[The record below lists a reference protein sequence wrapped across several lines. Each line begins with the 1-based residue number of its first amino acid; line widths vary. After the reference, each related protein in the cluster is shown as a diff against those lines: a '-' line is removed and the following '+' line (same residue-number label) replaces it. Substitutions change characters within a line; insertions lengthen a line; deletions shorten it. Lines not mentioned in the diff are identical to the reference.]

1 MRKKQL
7 MILYCLIQCTYK
19 FITDKK
25 GLEKNGSQVM
35 RNLSDGVTAGTEAE
49 DRTFV
54 EVALLAHPKETF
66 RSEVSYVA
74 VSSSIFSTRL
84 CGI

>member
-1 MRKKQL
+1 MAPRSWGISL
-7 MILYCLIQCTYK
+7 MA
-19 FITDKK
+19 
-25 GLEKNGSQVM
+25 
-35 RNLSDGVTAGTEAE
+35 VTAGREAE
-49 DRTFV
+49 DRTSV
-54 EVALLAHPKETF
+54 EVALLGHPKETF